1 MVLRGTVRGITQNN
15 KNRVDIGQVMES
27 KQEVKSK
34 HKKRFKVIMEIVF
47 MAFGV
52 LCGIMPQPF
61 PLLVPILIGTV
72 RIVGR
77 ALEKEPEPPSAP
89 VVYCNGQNAPDK
101 PIKTLPKQKPPAVEA
116 SGARKNKTSERVK

>member
-1 MVLRGTVRGITQNN
+1 
-15 KNRVDIGQVMES
+15 MES

-47 MAFGV
+47 MALGV

-61 PLLVPILIGTV
+61 PLLVPIIIGTI
-72 RIVGR
+72 RIISNAVK
-77 ALEKEPEPPSAP
+77 KEPEPPSAP
-89 VVYCNGQNAPDK
+89 VVYCNGHVAPDK